1 MAMLWGSY
9 PVTAKLALRDIPPI
23 MLAAIRCTVASTFL
37 IALLLRAR
45 PETLRGLTPATL
57 RDFLL
62 LGAFGIWG
70 STQVSY
76 LAIYYTTASNAVIL
90 QAATPVIVGLGA
102 WLYLGERLA
111 RRQWA
116 GVVLSG
122 FGVLLVITDGRL
134 AALRPEELR
143 AGDFINLIGLCGWS
157 AYTLYGKR
165 VLTRTSPALATT
177 GAYVMGTLLIIVTSI
192 VTAPLFP
199 KPRLSSVTAWTVIL
213 YQGLVGAVAHVW
225 WYRAVSVVGPSRS
238 AVLYS
243 LVVRATSPT
252 PARPLTSIKR
262 TPTLASGS
270 FRSHFVASRS
280 KPRFSASTDFTFH
293 PCASSSRTTKS
304 TAMKNNHVSGCA
316 TQLMVPSGKVKS
328 PSPACPKAIQRL
340 VHSVLFSSM
349 S

>member
-1 MAMLWGSY
+1 MALLVMAMLWGSY

-238 AVLYS
+238 AVFMNFQPVVG
-243 LVVRATSPT
+243 VVRPREWGGSEGAIAAPSDLIDQSGLPH
-252 PARPLTSIKR
+252 PACLTRVSLPRRESCRDRGAGPCHSVRR
-262 TPTLASGS
+262 TG
-270 FRSHFVASRS
+270 
-280 KPRFSASTDFTFH
+280 
-293 PCASSSRTTKS
+293 PC
-304 TAMKNNHVSGCA
+304 
-316 TQLMVPSGKVKS
+316 
-328 PSPACPKAIQRL
+328 PACPRRT
-340 VHSVLFSSM
+340 SPGCWRSSRP
-349 S
+349 SRRRNP

>member
-1 MAMLWGSY
+1 MPGASQTRAYVALLVMAMLWGSY

-157 AYTLYGKR
+157 AYTLYGKK

-238 AVLYS
+238 AVFMNFQPVVGVVLATTLLKEGLTGWDVAGGA
-243 LVVRATSPT
+243 LVLVGVALTTREKKTPVADRANGEARRGPSRPPPT
-252 PARPLTSIKR
+252 
-262 TPTLASGS
+262 
-270 FRSHFVASRS
+270 
-280 KPRFSASTDFTFH
+280 
-293 PCASSSRTTKS
+293 
-304 TAMKNNHVSGCA
+304 
-316 TQLMVPSGKVKS
+316 
-328 PSPACPKAIQRL
+328 
-340 VHSVLFSSM
+340 
-349 S
+349 